1 MADRQALIDGLRD
14 EALTPVT
21 DDGIAALVAAI
32 RARAS
37 GPVRAVLFYGSGL
50 WDGADPDKVQDFY
63 VLVDGFRDF
72 DTRRLP
78 AMLGRLLPPNV
89 YYLEADGADARYR
102 AKVTVMRWDQFARAA
117 AGRAATPHIWARF
130 AQPCRI
136 VAADTPERAE
146 AVLGML
152 ADAVL
157 SFHRKLRPLMAP
169 SADARGI
176 WVAGLTETYAR
187 ELRSERPDR
196 AATVFDADP
205 ARLAWRTRVASAL
218 LGPAPTNAA
227 RRHARLAVAFARPCG
242 KAVTLLRLMKATVT
256 FDGGVDYVLWKIER
270 HSGVRVTPS
279 AFTRRHPLIGGWP
292 LLIRLYRRG
301 AFR

>member
-1 MADRQALIDGLRD
+1 MADRTALIDGLRR
-14 EALTPVT
+14 EALAPVT
-21 DDGIAALVAAI
+21 DDGIATLVAAI
-32 RARAS
+32 RGRAR

-50 WDGADPDKVQDFY
+50 WNGAAPDKVQDFY
-63 VLVDGFRDF
+63 VLVDRLRDY
-72 DTRRLP
+72 DERILP
-78 AMLGRLLPPNV
+78 VALGRVLPPNV
-89 YYLEADGADARYR
+89 YYLAADDGQARYR

-130 AQPCRI
+130 AQPCRV
-136 VAADTPERAE
+136 VATDTPERAE
-146 AVLGML
+146 AVLEML

-169 SADARGI
+169 SADARGV

-205 ARLAWRTRVASAL
+205 QRLAWRTRIAFAV
-218 LGPAPTNAA
+218 LGTTPTNAA
-227 RRHARLAVAFARPCG
+227 RRHARLAVAVARPCG
-242 KAVTLLRLMKATVT
+242 KLVTLLRLMKATIT

-279 AFTRRHPLIGGWP
+279 TFARRHPLIGGWP